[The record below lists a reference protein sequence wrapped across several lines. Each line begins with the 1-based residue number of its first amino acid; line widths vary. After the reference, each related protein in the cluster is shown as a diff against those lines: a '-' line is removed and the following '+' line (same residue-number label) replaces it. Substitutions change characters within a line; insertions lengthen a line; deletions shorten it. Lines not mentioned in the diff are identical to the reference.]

1 MEWNLRMGLLPR
13 LCDGFDGEI
22 NFATGSTG
30 RWVRRGWPPSYGWLF
45 IDRFL
50 YGGLNLMKTRLM
62 HLQALFVWGLF
73 FAIAGTT
80 SAQQVV
86 QQPTIGSLS
95 INSSVLVPDQGSA
108 FLGGTS
114 SAGAGQS
121 QRGGLVTNRAFGNRS
136 AWGGASVSATIIDLQ
151 EMDRAILQLAD
162 RTQSL
167 SKQTESDA
175 RSLPSIQVKGMSE
188 ADLEDVHYFLTL
200 AQNARRLGHWASIDV
215 YLQLAKSKIPVEKQT
230 KLLSHYGF
238 SETSETSKSKP
249 GQASK
254 NKSKR
259 LRP

>member
-1 MEWNLRMGLLPR
+1 
-13 LCDGFDGEI
+13 
-22 NFATGSTG
+22 
-30 RWVRRGWPPSYGWLF
+30 
-45 IDRFL
+45 
-50 YGGLNLMKTRLM
+50 MKTRLM
-62 HLQALFVWGLF
+62 HLQTMFVRGLF
-73 FAIAGTT
+73 YAIAGTT

-86 QQPTIGSLS
+86 QKPTIGTLS

-108 FLGGTS
+108 MLGGIG

-136 AWGGASVSATIIDLQ
+136 AWGGASMSATIIDLQ

-162 RTQSL
+162 RSQSL
-167 SKQTESDA
+167 SSQTGSEVK
-175 RSLPSIQVKGMSE
+175 SLPSIQVQGMTE

-215 YLQLAKSKIPVEKQT
+215 YIQLAKSKIPLEKQP

-238 SETSETSKSKP
+238 SETSETREAKP

-254 NKSKR
+254 YKSKGF
-259 LRP
+259 RP